1 MKVKLFAIY
10 QNILVLTKYSV
21 LQQARPCK
29 CEVSESSTLYMMH
42 SVVYYAEFTRR
53 SLVPRR
59 RMVSRH
65 ASKCDFIH
73 ARMKS
78 TAVPAAI
85 LAKPT
90 NAEEHYLQM
99 VYTQFHP
106 NRAKKV

>member
-1 MKVKLFAIY
+1 
-10 QNILVLTKYSV
+10 
-21 LQQARPCK
+21 
-29 CEVSESSTLYMMH
+29 
-42 SVVYYAEFTRR
+42 
-53 SLVPRR
+53 
-59 RMVSRH
+59 
-65 ASKCDFIH
+65 
-73 ARMKS
+73 MKS